1 MIGFLCVFLWEMIF
15 CYICFF
21 WRLGKMCLIL
31 NIKLFCNVI
40 KFREEFDIFK
50 FEKNLENFLLFK
62 VIKV

>member
-1 MIGFLCVFLWEMIF
+1 
-15 CYICFF
+15 
-21 WRLGKMCLIL
+21 MCLIL

-62 VIKV
+62 VIKVWK